1 MGPGGVSTRIA
12 PARGVPDKARCGEA
26 DGSAGPV
33 PQDAAKA
40 GTRDQQGGK
49 LRIDSVDEAPA
60 ALMSLTSGD

>member
-33 PQDAAKA
+33 PQDAAKPAHGTNGAA
-40 GTRDQQGGK
+40 GS
-49 LRIDSVDEAPA
+49 RIDSVDEAPA